1 MQNKSLQT
9 QIVPL
14 KWNTSLKLIAFVSI
28 VFRIMFFFNYV
39 NPISFSF
46 KLAF

>member
-28 VFRIMFFFNYV
+28 VFRMMFFF
-39 NPISFSF
+39 
-46 KLAF
+46 